1 MSIDKLY
8 ERLETKDFLNP
19 STADIFSPFFFYTYD
34 PAEEYQVRKEI
45 ESLKRK
51 LERPLAMVDTL
62 VLNIYEVMM
71 EYLRSQTVAGK
82 SQFDLLMDLDKKG
95 SDRLPITLERLIG
108 KEEFIDFLK
117 NKIYSHLSADSKLK
131 KVYVFLHGFGTVY
144 PYLRAHKLV
153 SRLEQHV
160 KDYKVIIFYPGQ
172 FDGSNYKLFNKLPV
186 KNIYRA
192 NHLNILLENYR

>member
-34 PAEEYQVRKEI
+34 AAEEYQVRKEI
-45 ESLKRK
+45 ESLKHK
-51 LERPLAMVDTL
+51 LQRPLAMVDTL
-62 VLNIYEVMM
+62 VLNIYETMV
-71 EYLRSQTVAGK
+71 EYLKSQTVAGK
-82 SQFDLLMDLDKKG
+82 TQFDLLMQLDENA
-95 SDRLPITLERLIG
+95 SDRLPVSLERLLS
-108 KEEFIDFLK
+108 KDDFITFLL
-117 NKIYSHLSADSKLK
+117 NKIQSHLSADSHLK
-131 KVYVFLHGFGTVY
+131 KVYVFIHGFGSVY

-160 KDYKVIIFYPGQ
+160 KNYKVIIFYPGK
-172 FDGSNYKLFNKLPV
+172 FDGSNYKLFNKLAV

-192 NHLNILLENYR
+192 NHLNTLLEK

>member
-8 ERLETKDFLNP
+8 ERLETRDFLNP

-71 EYLRSQTVAGK
+71 EYLQSQTVAGK
-82 SQFDLLMDLDKKG
+82 SQLDLLMALD
-95 SDRLPITLERLIG
+95 
-108 KEEFIDFLK
+108 
-117 NKIYSHLSADSKLK
+117 
-131 KVYVFLHGFGTVY
+131 
-144 PYLRAHKLV
+144 
-153 SRLEQHV
+153 
-160 KDYKVIIFYPGQ
+160 
-172 FDGSNYKLFNKLPV
+172 
-186 KNIYRA
+186 
-192 NHLNILLENYR
+192 

>member
-34 PAEEYQVRKEI
+34 ASEEYHVRKEI
-45 ESLKRK
+45 ESLKQK
-51 LERPLAMVDTL
+51 LQRPMAMVDTL
-62 VLNIYEVMM
+62 VLNIYEVVI
-71 EYLRSQTVAGK
+71 EYLKNQTVAGK
-82 SQFDLLMDLDKKG
+82 THFDLLMALDQKG
-95 SDRLPITLERLIG
+95 SDRLPVSLERLLS
-108 KEEFIDFLK
+108 KDDFVLFLL
-117 NKIYSHLSADSKLK
+117 NKIQSHLSADSHLK
-131 KVYVFLHGFGTVY
+131 KVYVFMHGFGTVY

-160 KDYKVIIFYPGQ
+160 KNYKVIIFYPGK
-172 FDGSNYKLFNKLPV
+172 FDGSNYRLFNKLAV

-192 NHLNILLENYR
+192 NHLNTLLEK